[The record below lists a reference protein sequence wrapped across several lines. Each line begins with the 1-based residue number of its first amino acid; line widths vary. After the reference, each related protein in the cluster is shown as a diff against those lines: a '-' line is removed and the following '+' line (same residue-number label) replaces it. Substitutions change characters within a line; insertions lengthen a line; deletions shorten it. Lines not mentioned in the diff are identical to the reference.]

1 MTILRTIVVLI
12 LCLQPLHAQWGRAS
26 IDTVYAFVPGTG
38 QNAGQGPAVFPANIF
53 GSPALVAREDVQATD
68 PNDVCSIGLGGVIV
82 VGWKGA
88 VVVDGPGADLTV
100 FENAFRYG
108 NGRLFAE
115 PARIDVSADG
125 VHWTSFP
132 MDTNTFAGCAGMTPT
147 HGDQDPWDP
156 NVSGGD
162 AFDLASIGVDSI
174 RYVRI
179 TDVTTMLM
187 NDPTNPLYDP
197 SLTGFDLDAVLGLH
211 TVPSAMNT
219 TLSYEEREHLLF
231 VSVSDADALRGGASI
246 AAYRTDGTLVWE
258 EHLGAG
264 SFSISMDVLPLGCS
278 FVRLQSASTQHT
290 EKVLR

>member
-1 MTILRTIVVLI
+1 M
-12 LCLQPLHAQWGRAS
+12 
-26 IDTVYAFVPGTG
+26 
-38 QNAGQGPAVFPANIF
+38 
-53 GSPALVAREDVQATD
+53 
-68 PNDVCSIGLGGVIV
+68 

-115 PARIDVSADG
+115 PARIEVSTDG

-147 HGDQDPWDP
+147 HGDQDPGDP
-156 NVSGGD
+156 TVSGGD

-211 TVPSAMNT
+211 TAPSAMNT

-264 SFSISMDVLPLGCS
+264 SFTISMDVLPLGCS
-278 FVRLQSASTQHT
+278 FVRLLSASTQHT